1 MGGIVDFLPVSGEP
15 YIVCDHIK
23 WSIKIGKSKYCA
35 KIKKYDGLY
44 DFYLDLRAVSENVF
58 LKDDKLILHHKNDT
72 LTIEEGNKGYITY
85 RNGRKEKGKVDEQG
99 IFEYASEFLTQV
111 NPEDIT
117 EKMLADVKSVKSLY
131 VWHYLKYAL
140 LVSVLWSA
148 FGLFLALSESINW
161 VLCTVIFFAFPLF
174 ILIGSI
180 CAFGREKER
189 RYIITA
195 TKIYYFYGNI
205 SKLSLDISQIKEVK
219 LHRSLIRKGVGTIK
233 IRQKGGLTFGY
244 GLIAVREAEKVY
256 HLIRQKS
263 AL

>member
-1 MGGIVDFLPVSGEP
+1 MIVL
-15 YIVCDHIK
+15 
-23 WSIKIGKSKYCA
+23 
-35 KIKKYDGLY
+35 LY
-44 DFYLDLRAVSENVF
+44 NAL
-58 LKDDKLILHHKNDT
+58 
-72 LTIEEGNKGYITY
+72 
-85 RNGRKEKGKVDEQG
+85 
-99 IFEYASEFLTQV
+99 
-111 NPEDIT
+111 
-117 EKMLADVKSVKSLY
+117 

>member
-1 MGGIVDFLPVSGEP
+1 M
-15 YIVCDHIK
+15 
-23 WSIKIGKSKYCA
+23 
-35 KIKKYDGLY
+35 
-44 DFYLDLRAVSENVF
+44 RAVSENVF

-72 LTIEEGNKGYITY
+72 LTIEKGNKSYITY
-85 RNGRKEKGKVDEQG
+85 RNGRKQKVEEQG

-117 EKMLADVKSVKSLY
+117 EEVLADVKSVKSLY

-148 FGLFLALSESINW
+148 FGLFLALSESINR
-161 VLCTVIFFAFPLF
+161 VLCTVIFFIFPLF
-174 ILIGSI
+174 VLIPLI
-180 CAFGREKER
+180 CGFGNEKEG

-205 SKLSLDISQIKEVK
+205 SNLSLDISQIKEVK
-219 LHRSLIRKGVGTIK
+219 LHRSLIKKGVGTIK
-233 IRQKGGLTFGY
+233 IRQKGEVTFGY

-256 HLIRQKS
+256 RLIRQQI
-263 AL
+263 AI